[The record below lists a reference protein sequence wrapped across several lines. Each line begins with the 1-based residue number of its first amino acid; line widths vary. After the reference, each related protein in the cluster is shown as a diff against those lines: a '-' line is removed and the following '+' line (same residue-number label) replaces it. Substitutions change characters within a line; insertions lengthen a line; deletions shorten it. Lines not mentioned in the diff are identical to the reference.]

1 MSITECI
8 ECNGKVST
16 TAKACPHCGA
26 EDYKENAYFSFVYN
40 VVENGSK
47 YFPAPMMGVIGYTMI
62 VAYIWVLL
70 NIPFIVAVAVEF
82 TKEAVALPNVIYKW
96 SSWVI
101 DIYVDFYI
109 AIYDLLLKM
118 LF

>member
-1 MSITECI
+1 
-8 ECNGKVST
+8 
-16 TAKACPHCGA
+16 
-26 EDYKENAYFSFVYN
+26 
-40 VVENGSK
+40 
-47 YFPAPMMGVIGYTMI
+47 MMGVIGYTMI